1 MKVPA
6 ELDVIV
12 IGSGIAGLTCAGY
25 LARAGQRVLVL
36 EQHYIAGGCTHTFE
50 EGGVEF
56 DTGVHYVGNIAKR
69 RKYLNLIT
77 DTPVEWDQ
85 LGTAENGW
93 VYDEV
98 R

>member
-1 MKVPA
+1 MHQTH
-6 ELDVIV
+6 
-12 IGSGIAGLTCAGY
+12 GHGR
-25 LARAGQRVLVL
+25 LARVTPALGTPSTRCTMCPDYVPHCV
-36 EQHYIAGGCTHTFE
+36 QHYIAGGCTHTFE

-69 RKYLNLIT
+69 RKYLNFIT